1 VQLIASLSAGRLA
14 KGLSPTV
21 LRTDQEGTITLPM

>member
-1 VQLIASLSAGRLA
+1 LIASRSAGRLA
-14 KGLSPTV
+14 GGSPATV